1 MVLSM
6 KKNLPVTDKEQ
17 TFPEN
22 VKLISTTDK
31 RGVITHCNDAFV
43 QISGFSKE
51 ELIGKSHNIVRHPD
65 MPEAAFSIL
74 WDHIKAGRPWMGL
87 VKNRCKNGD
96 YYWVNA
102 YVTPITQNGEV
113 VGYESVRVPP
123 NREDVKRAEKIY
135 AKINKGQS
143 FISPLSGRLD
153 QIGLVVALL
162 VSVVV
167 GFAISEA
174 AGLYLWSVLAL
185 GFVGLQL
192 FGRKKELS
200 SLKSELSLAFSHPV
214 AVATYTDDPVTLG
227 DVRVSIMS
235 EKSHLTTVL
244 TRIEDS
250 AENVANNADVA
261 HSLAQESEID
271 MQRQQAETDQIAAA
285 MHEMSTTISEVSGHI
300 QSVADK
306 ADNADKLAIE
316 GLNMSDSNIQQM
328 LHLKT
333 TVQDISDS
341 VTKLTEE
348 TEAIVKAAQVI
359 DDIAEQTNL
368 LALNAAIEAARA
380 GDQGRGFAVVAGEVR
395 ELAQR
400 TQSTTK
406 EIHAILQG
414 LHQRSQDAINTAD
427 KGQVGAEEGLQK
439 VLESESMFKQT
450 SEAMSNIAQMTL
462 QMAAAVEEQAQVSE
476 EINGQIT
483 NISSLATHCLDK
495 VNQTTG
501 KVDSL
506 TQVAAEMK
514 ELVNGFK
521 R

>member
-1 MVLSM
+1 M
-6 KKNLPVTDKEQ
+6 KKNLPVTGNEQ
-17 TFPEN
+17 TFPES

-31 RGVITHCNDAFV
+31 RGVITHCNDAFI
-43 QISGFSKE
+43 QISGYSKE
-51 ELIGKSHNIVRHPD
+51 ELIGKSHNIVRHPE
-65 MPEAAFSIL
+65 MPEAAFQIL
-74 WDHIKAGRPWMGL
+74 WDHIKAGKPWMGL

-143 FISPLSGRLD
+143 FISPLSGRLYP
-153 QIGLVVALL
+153 IALL
-162 VSVVV
+162 LAVVISFVV
-167 GFAISEA
+167 GFAISET
-174 AGLYLWSVLAL
+174 AGLYIWSALAL
-185 GFVGLQL
+185 GFAVVPFLN
-192 FGRKKELS
+192 RKKELS
-200 SLKSELSLAFSHPV
+200 SLKDELSLAFSHPV
-214 AVATYTDDPVTLG
+214 AVATYTDDSAALG
-227 DVRVSIMS
+227 DVRVSIKS

-244 TRIEDS
+244 TRIEDAAGDVARN
-250 AENVANNADVA
+250 AEVA
-261 HSLAQESEID
+261 HSLAQESETD
-271 MQRQQAETDQIAAA
+271 MQRQQAESDQIAAA
-285 MHEMSTTISEVSGHI
+285 MHQMSTTISEVSSHI

-316 GLNMSDSNIQQM
+316 GLNMSDSNIQQIQA
-328 LHLKT
+328 LKA

-348 TEAIVKAAQVI
+348 TESIVNAAQVI

-406 EIHAILQG
+406 EIHSIIQG
-414 LHQRSQDAINTAD
+414 LHQRSQDAIQAAD

-439 VLESESMFKQT
+439 VVESESMFKQT

-483 NISSLATHCLDK
+483 NISSLSTHCLDK

-501 KVDSL
+501 KVDQL
-506 TQVAAEMK
+506 TQVAADMK